1 MKFVQKCQTRRRKK
15 KMINIIIFV
24 IACMAVTI
32 AVVIA
37 SMKKSFDEKIDILE
51 HEIESQ
57 EETIKFLTD
66 LVAKVDDR
74 VNKLN
79 DETVEKVNELI
90 TNSNAQHYNY
100 EDLSENFVNM
110 HNAIF
115 YDISK
120 RLLYLEKQVNGGEN
134 KDGGYT
140 STPCN

>member
-1 MKFVQKCQTRRRKK
+1 M

-24 IACMAVTI
+24 IACITVIM
-32 AVVIA
+32 AVVIVN
-37 SMKKSFDEKIDILE
+37 MKKSFDEKIDILE

-57 EETIKFLTD
+57 EETIKRLAHVCHQTEAD
-66 LVAKVDDR
+66 MH
-74 VNKLN
+74 NLN

-90 TNSNAQHYNY
+90 SNSNAQHYNY

>member
-1 MKFVQKCQTRRRKK
+1 
-15 KMINIIIFV
+15 MINIIIFV

-32 AVVIA
+32 ALVIVN
-37 SMKKSFDEKIDILE
+37 MKKSFDEKIDILE
-51 HEIESQ
+51 HEVESQ

-66 LVAKVDDR
+66 LVVKVDDR

-90 TNSNAQHYNY
+90 SNSNAQHYNY
-100 EDLSENFVNM
+100 EDLSENFVSM

-120 RLLYLEKQVNGGEN
+120 RLLYLEKQVNGGED

>member
-1 MKFVQKCQTRRRKK
+1 
-15 KMINIIIFV
+15 MINIIIFV

-51 HEIESQ
+51 HEVESQ

-90 TNSNAQHYNY
+90 SNSNAQHYNY

-120 RLLYLEKQVNGGEN
+120 RLLYLEKQVNRGED

>member
-1 MKFVQKCQTRRRKK
+1 M
-15 KMINIIIFV
+15 NSIIIFIV
-24 IACMAVTI
+24 VCMAVTV
-32 AVVIA
+32 ALVINC
-37 SMKKSFDEKIDILE
+37 MKKSFNEKVDILE
-51 HEIESQ
+51 HGIESQ

-74 VNKLN
+74 VNNLN

-90 TNSNAQHYNY
+90 RNSNAQHYTY
-100 EDLSENFVNM
+100 ENLSNDFVNM

-120 RLLYLEKQVNGGEN
+120 RLLYLEKQVNGGE
-134 KDGGYT
+134 DGGYT